1 MNAGTVPPL
10 LELHEV
16 TVRASGATI
25 LDVPRIALEEA
36 GTLAVLG
43 PNGAGKSTLL
53 RVAGALLAP
62 ATGCVLLDG
71 APSSR
76 RELRGVVAAV
86 LQRPL
91 LRHGTVRAN
100 VETGLR
106 FRRVPR
112 RAARA
117 RAEEWL
123 QRLGIAALADRSATT
138 LSGGEAQRVSL
149 ARALAVGPRLLLL
162 DEPFSALDAPTR
174 GELLADLRE
183 ALADTG
189 TAALLVTHDRHEAA
203 ALARQLAVLHA
214 GALRQLGPTATV
226 LDHPADR
233 DCARTLGFDNVL
245 EPALAALLLGPG
257 AHETALRAEDCWVE
271 DVVAP
276 PAPPNS
282 VRVRATLRRVVPLG
296 PVSRVLA
303 DVDGHPVQATAPA
316 PPPPWLARRAPG
328 DPVVLRVEP
337 ARARP
342 VGPTAPRSAAQLAV

>member
-1 MNAGTVPPL
+1 M
-10 LELHEV
+10 LELRGV
-16 TVRASGATI
+16 TVRAGGATI
-25 LDVPRIALEEA
+25 LDVPRLTLEEA
-36 GTLAVLG
+36 ATLAVLG

-62 ATGCVLLDG
+62 ATGSVLLDG
-71 APSSR
+71 TPSSR

-112 RAARA
+112 RLARA
-117 RAEEWL
+117 RADEWL
-123 QRLGIAALADRSATT
+123 QRLGIAALAARRATT

-149 ARALAVGPRLLLL
+149 ARALALGPRLLLL

-214 GALRQLGPTATV
+214 GALRQHGPTASV

-233 DCARTLGFDNVL
+233 DCARTLGFDTVL
-245 EPALAALLLGPG
+245 EPALAARLLGPG
-257 AHETALRAEDCWVE
+257 AGETALRAEDCSVE
-271 DVVAP
+271 DVIARAGP
-276 PAPPNS
+276 MDAL
-282 VRVRATLRRVVPLG
+282 RVRATLRRVVPLG
-296 PVSRVLA
+296 PVSRVVA
-303 DVDGHPVQATAPA
+303 DIDGHPIHATAPA

-328 DPVVLRVEP
+328 DPVVLRIDA

-342 VGPTAPRSAAQLAV
+342 VGPTTPPPLARLAV